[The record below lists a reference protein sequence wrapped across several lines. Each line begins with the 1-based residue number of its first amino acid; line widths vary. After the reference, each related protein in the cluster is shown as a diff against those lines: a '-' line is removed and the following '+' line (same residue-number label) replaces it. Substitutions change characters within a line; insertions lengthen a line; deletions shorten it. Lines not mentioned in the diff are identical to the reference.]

1 MMRKSSLLLSALL
14 LFGMLMSC
22 GEAASS
28 PKPGVTAAPDTAEAA
43 TEPEETDPLSY
54 LPDKDFGG
62 RTFTILTRNSMEY
75 EFLAEEQTGDIINDA
90 VYERNHAIEDRY
102 NVKINLVAKET
113 TWGGGDKFNSE
124 LDASIMAGDSDYD
137 MVAGYAAMILGAVQ
151 QGLFVNWYD
160 VPHIDI
166 TKPWWSPQIADSL
179 TINGRM
185 YAMTGDIALSI
196 WEGMVCMYY
205 NKKLADSYSTGDV
218 YQTVKDGSW
227 TFDRFLSVV
236 SKVSGDLD
244 GDTKYTDA
252 DLYGYVSS
260 YSTPIDSF
268 MPAFDIQVVKRGD
281 DGWLY
286 YTINSEK
293 TVSALEKMK
302 ALFFSG
308 DNFALTNGTS
318 DFRKIFKEDRSLF
331 YAADLRQSANL
342 RDMETDYGIVPYPK
356 FDDLQEKYYSTS
368 TDGFSLILFPS
379 TVKDTEF
386 VGLITEALCSVSS
399 SVIIPTYYD
408 VALKDK
414 YNRDSQSSEMLDI
427 IRDSLIYD
435 VGYLNSFALD
445 TAGHLFVQLVR
456 EGKTDFAS
464 AYAKKEKTFQKR
476 LDKMLEAYGDAE

>member
-1 MMRKSSLLLSALL
+1 
-14 LFGMLMSC
+14 
-22 GEAASS
+22 
-28 PKPGVTAAPDTAEAA
+28 
-43 TEPEETDPLSY
+43 
-54 LPDKDFGG
+54 
-62 RTFTILTRNSMEY
+62 
-75 EFLAEEQTGDIINDA
+75 
-90 VYERNHAIEDRY
+90 
-102 NVKINLVAKET
+102 
-113 TWGGGDKFNSE
+113 
-124 LDASIMAGDSDYD
+124 
-137 MVAGYAAMILGAVQ
+137 
-151 QGLFVNWYD
+151 
-160 VPHIDI
+160 
-166 TKPWWSPQIADSL
+166 
-179 TINGRM
+179 
-185 YAMTGDIALSI
+185 
-196 WEGMVCMYY
+196 
-205 NKKLADSYSTGDV
+205 
-218 YQTVKDGSW
+218 
-227 TFDRFLSVV
+227 
-236 SKVSGDLD
+236 
-244 GDTKYTDA
+244 
-252 DLYGYVSS
+252 
-260 YSTPIDSF
+260 
-268 MPAFDIQVVKRGD
+268 
-281 DGWLY
+281 
-286 YTINSEK
+286 
-293 TVSALEKMK
+293 MK